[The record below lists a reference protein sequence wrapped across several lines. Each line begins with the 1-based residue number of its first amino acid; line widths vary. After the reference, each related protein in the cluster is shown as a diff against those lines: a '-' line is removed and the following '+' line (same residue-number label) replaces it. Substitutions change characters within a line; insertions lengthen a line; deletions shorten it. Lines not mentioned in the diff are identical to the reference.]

1 MIVGPGVFRG
11 LDWNGFDIMAACAH
25 RIFFLIL
32 TNAMLHFVAAAPS
45 TAFDFNRVHGFY
57 RNGDFDKVIHDL
69 EGFVKSRRKCTQAE
83 SIFVEKHLA
92 VVYAANPATR
102 ELGRYHM
109 HRLLDLAPN
118 SELIDMFVGEEV
130 DGVFEKVR
138 KEFDLGKTSSLRI
151 TSSPIKYTPSRLYQ
165 KPIPSVVPHSDPV
178 PQLPLEP
185 LPSETVVESDTS
197 TEPPWKNTG
206 VLIGSGAALA
216 LMALTLYYSDPPK
229 SNPSKTYVVPATLS
243 H

>member
-11 LDWNGFDIMAACAH
+11 LGWIGFDSMATCAH
-25 RIFFLIL
+25 RILFLIL
-32 TNAMLHFVAAAPS
+32 TSATLYFVVAAPATP
-45 TAFDFNRVHGFY
+45 FDFNRVHGFY
-57 RNGDFDKVIHDL
+57 RNGDFEKVIHDL

-118 SELIDMFVGEEV
+118 SELIEMFVGEEV

-138 KEFDLGKTSSLRI
+138 KEFDLGKTSSPRI
-151 TSSPIKYTPSRLYQ
+151 TSSPLKYIPSRISQ
-165 KPIPSVVPHSDPV
+165 KPTPVVAPPLEPV

-185 LPSETVVESDTS
+185 LPSESVVESDTS
-197 TEPPWKNTG
+197 TELPWKNTG

-216 LMALTLYYSDPPK
+216 LMALTLYYSDLPK